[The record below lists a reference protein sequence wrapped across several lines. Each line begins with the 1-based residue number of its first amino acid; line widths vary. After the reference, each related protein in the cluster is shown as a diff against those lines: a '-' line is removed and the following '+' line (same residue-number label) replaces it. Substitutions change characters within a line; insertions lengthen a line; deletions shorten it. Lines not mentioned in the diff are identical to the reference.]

1 MRKYISC
8 DDLLDAILSLPAKM
22 DEDGYGWLGRRGV
35 WQMVSDFPASDVVSK
50 HVYDQTDWERV
61 VALTQL
67 KQIGKGLGERM
78 DDIVSLS
85 KNFKDCRNELCLK
98 CGQYKTAYLG
108 SCDGCRWRAE
118 NG

>member
-35 WQMVSDFPASDVVSK
+35 WQMVSDFPASDVVP
-50 HVYDQTDWERV
+50 
-61 VALTQL
+61 
-67 KQIGKGLGERM
+67 
-78 DDIVSLS
+78 LS
-85 KNFKDCRNELCLK
+85 DFKDCRNELCLK
-98 CGQYKTAYLG
+98 CGQYKTAHLG
-108 SCDGCRWRAE
+108 SCDGCRWKERG